1 MNQPTDLSVEL
12 SDRIGDTSI
21 EARFS
26 VAAGEILA
34 VSGPSGSGKTTLLRC
49 IAGLRTPLRGVI
61 SCAGDRWL
69 DSGSSWRMPAEDRG
83 VGFVFQDY
91 ALFPQMTASANVR
104 FGLSGIPRAER
115 NSEAMRFLDAVGLKK
130 LANRRPSE
138 LSGGE
143 CQRLALARAVAPKP
157 RVLLLDEPL
166 ASLDAGTAAGALDLI
181 KQTVAD
187 LNVPCLLVTHDWNLA
202 SGHRT
207 LRLEPGLDARIL

>member
-1 MNQPTDLSVEL
+1 
-12 SDRIGDTSI
+12 
-21 EARFS
+21 
-26 VAAGEILA
+26 
-34 VSGPSGSGKTTLLRC
+34 
-49 IAGLRTPLRGVI
+49 
-61 SCAGDRWL
+61 
-69 DSGSSWRMPAEDRG
+69 MPAEDRG